1 MSTALFVVLLIVVA
15 LAAFG
20 ALSWKLYELNE
31 ASSFTR
37 VRYEQHLGQLRTA
50 LQASEAKLALV
61 REAFESPTGVAARV
75 GAQQE
80 LAAAIRTYAPHL
92 PTRYR
97 HTLTSLQANEKFFLS
112 IHKAV
117 PDLFSDAIKAR
128 LDKHKPIRDDFF
140 AIDKTDLIA
149 EAGVLLLRAKDV
161 LSATDAP
168 PSMDL
173 GARHIIAAIS
183 QGIQIGTKRSPK
195 LAEIVEDWN
204 VQLEADAA

>member
-1 MSTALFVVLLIVVA
+1 MSTALIVVFVIVAA
-15 LAAFG
+15 LVACG

-31 ASSFTR
+31 GTAFTR
-37 VRYEQHLGQLRTA
+37 VRYEQHVGQLRAA

-61 REAFESPTGVAARV
+61 REAFESPTGVTARV

-97 HTLTSLQANEKFFLS
+97 HTLSSLQANERFFLS

-117 PDLFSDAIKAR
+117 PDFFSDAIKTR

-140 AIDKTDLIA
+140 AIDKSDLIA

-161 LSATDAP
+161 LTSTDAP

-173 GARHIIAAIS
+173 GAKHIIAAIS

-195 LAEIVEDWN
+195 LAEIVEDWK
-204 VQLEADAA
+204 VPVEADAA

>member
-1 MSTALFVVLLIVVA
+1 MIFVIVAA
-15 LAAFG
+15 LAACG

-31 ASSFTR
+31 GTAFTR
-37 VRYEQHLGQLRTA
+37 VRYEQHVAQLRAA
-50 LQASEAKLALV
+50 LLASEAKLALV

-97 HTLTSLQANEKFFLS
+97 HTLSSLQANEKFFLS
-112 IHKAV
+112 LHKAV

-128 LDKHKPIRDDFF
+128 LDKHKPIGDDFF
-140 AIDKTDLIA
+140 SGDRSDLIA
-149 EAGVLLLRAKDV
+149 EAGVLLLRARDV
-161 LSATDAP
+161 LSSTDAP

-173 GARHIIAAIS
+173 GAKHIVAAIA
-183 QGIQIGTKRSPK
+183 QGLQIGTKRSPK
-195 LAEIVEDWN
+195 LAEIVEAWD
-204 VQLEADAA
+204 VQLQPDAA